1 MISYRFKRRAFLAG
15 MAGGVGLKIM
25 LRNLEASAQTM
36 RSPPRLLVTHWPVG
50 IVAGSNDA
58 LFKPQSGSVGGSLGM
73 APFDTA
79 GLGADMTVLRGVSTS
94 MYNLSGGGS
103 HEQGTVEL
111 ATGVNCPGS
120 RANCCEGDDAY
131 AGGASFEQILLNGVP
146 ALKAPSGG
154 SGFAN
159 SIADSR
165 TDFAEISTQC
175 LSYSMNTQTVNKYSN
190 AGTGTEHIPNKP
202 VLSPVQQF
210 MNLFGNFLPT
220 AGGTGGSSA
229 GTGGTTGMVGTG
241 GSGGARSGG
250 GSAMADATLK
260 QLAMRKSVLDFA
272 ITELNTLNGMIP
284 ADAKNKLNIHTQAV
298 MEAESQVAGTIDAR
312 YPTTTGTGGATGVG
326 GRPGTGT
333 GGTTGMT
340 GTGGSG
346 SGATCRVCSSK
357 PASPPNEV
365 GGADP
370 NNNRGTGNNY
380 GNDGGSTDDSPLH
393 KRVGTAHLEVLKA
406 AFICDLI
413 RVGTFQW
420 SPGTNHVS
428 FKGQYPGST
437 TSIYQHHPLS
447 HRIGTSSTVSGATP
461 DALQADAR
469 FLFNVQVWY
478 FQSHADNLA
487 TWKTAVDGCGNSLL
501 DYTAIPFVTEVQ
513 ATGHERNNMAAMI
526 IGGKQLGFTHNI
538 YKTGSYS
545 INQYW
550 ATLAQAFG
558 YTSTAAPFNATAI
571 PGLWTTPT

>member
-1 MISYRFKRRAFLAG
+1 MISYRFKRRAFLA
-15 MAGGVGLKIM
+15 ATGGVGLKVM

-36 RSPPRLLVTHWPVG
+36 RSPARLLVTHWPVG
-50 IVAGSNDA
+50 IVAGSGDA
-58 LFKPQSGSVGGSLGM
+58 LFKPQSGSVGGSPGL
-73 APFDTA
+73 APFDMA
-79 GLGADMTVLRGVSTS
+79 GLGPDMTVLRGVSTS
-94 MYNLSGGGS
+94 MYNLNGGGS

-111 ATGVNCPGS
+111 VTGVNCPGT

-175 LSYSMNTQTVNKYSN
+175 LSYSLNTQNVNKYNNGGS
-190 AGTGTEHIPNKP
+190 GTEHIPNKP
-202 VLSPVQQF
+202 VLSPLQQF
-210 MNLFGNFLPT
+210 MNLFGNFLPGAT
-220 AGGTGGSSA
+220 GTGGAGPVTTGSGGAIGTGGSA
-229 GTGGTTGMVGTG
+229 GG
-241 GSGGARSGG
+241 RG
-250 GSAMADATLK
+250 GSAAADATLK

-272 ITELNTLNGMIP
+272 IAELNALNGMIP

-298 MEAESQVAGTIDAR
+298 MEAESQVAATIDMR
-312 YPTTTGTGGATGVG
+312 YPVTTGTGGAS
-326 GRPGTGT
+326 GTGRGGST
-333 GGTTGMT
+333 GTT
-340 GTGGSG
+340 GTGGSTGLGG
-346 SGATCRVCSSK
+346 SSGGGSCHVCSSK
-357 PASPPNEV
+357 PAAPPNEV

-370 NNNRGTGNNY
+370 NNNRGTGNDY

-428 FKGQYPGST
+428 FKGMYPGST

-447 HRIGTSSTVSGATP
+447 HRIGTSSTTSGATP
-461 DALQADAR
+461 DDLQPDAH
-469 FLFNVQVWY
+469 FLFNVQSWY
-478 FQSHADNLA
+478 FQAHAANFA

-501 DYTAIPFVTEVQ
+501 DYTAVPFVTEVQ

-526 IGGKQLGFTHNI
+526 IGGKQLGFTHDV
-538 YKTGSYS
+538 YKTGSFS

-550 ATLAQAFG
+550 ATIAQAFG
-558 YTSTAAPFNATAI
+558 YSSTVAPFNATAI
-571 PGLWTTPT
+571 PGLWTKPPGT